1 MRLGKFMIIALPQ
14 VLNSY
19 SLPNFIDNQF
29 FKLAPNELERIMFD
43 FSKVRFATPIGL
55 IATVAMMKYC
65 KFNNVAK
72 EYYLR
77 EGKSPICSY
86 LERMDFYKH
95 FSIQKPRGQRADKE
109 NSMLEIQ
116 AIDGTVP
123 NHIIT
128 KRLLGII
135 EKQVSLSEGMYASI
149 GWAIGET
156 IDNIEHH
163 SQSKINGYVCAQT
176 YDDSLEIGIVD
187 CGIGIRE
194 ALWSNDIYKNII
206 SHDEAI
212 KVATGKKVT
221 GKPGQES
228 GHSGIGL
235 FVTKSI
241 LQHNQGTLLIISG
254 DSLVQ
259 FGASGVKVTEVGYWQ
274 GTLVGLQFNLK
285 MPVNLSKD
293 ILQSEFPEDND
304 LDKMF

>member
-1 MRLGKFMIIALPQ
+1 MIIALPQ

>member
-1 MRLGKFMIIALPQ
+1 MIITLPQ

-19 SLPNFIDNQF
+19 SLPNFTDNQF

-43 FSKVRFATPIGL
+43 FSKVGFATPIGL
-55 IATVAMMKYC
+55 IAIVAMMKYC
-65 KFNNVAK
+65 KFNNIAK
-72 EYYLR
+72 EYFLR
-77 EGKSPICSY
+77 EGKSQICSY

-95 FSIQKPRGQRADKE
+95 FSIQKPRGQRANKE
-109 NSMLEIQ
+109 DSMLEIQ

-206 SHDEAI
+206 SHHEAI

-235 FVTKSI
+235 FVTKSPI
-241 LQHNQGTLLIISG
+241 
-254 DSLVQ
+254 
-259 FGASGVKVTEVGYWQ
+259 
-274 GTLVGLQFNLK
+274 
-285 MPVNLSKD
+285 
-293 ILQSEFPEDND
+293 PE
-304 LDKMF
+304 

>member
-149 GWAIGET
+149 GWTIGET